1 MKNYEKLIQELL
13 CEKFT
18 IMSSDFHSV
27 KNIVYVHDGIT
38 VTFGY
43 YRYDEYL
50 VGCERIYNS
59 EINAFIFETLLNK

>member
-13 CEKFT
+13 CEKFI
-18 IMSSDFHSV
+18 IMSSDFV
-27 KNIVYVHDGIT
+27 KIVNIIYTESGIT